1 MGIICQAG
9 LVCCVRLLLPTVAS
23 VMLVLFV
30 LFVRLALCGMLPLV
44 FAMLC
49 HALMPSVLTVPVQSQ
64 SVTHVLLDIN
74 RLEEYVQQCVGIS
87 M

>member
-44 FAMLC
+44 FVMLC
-49 HALMPSVLTVPVQSQ
+49 HVLMPSVLTVPVRSQ
-64 SVTHVLLDIN
+64 SVAHVLLDIN
-74 RLEEYVQQCVGIS
+74 RLEEYVQHYVGIS